1 MIAAEENADDD
12 YSSDDSSSVRAHC
25 YTVLYNVLVTCG
37 IQSFIALPLVTH
49 NILAYLT
56 SHPPLSHRTPQTES
70 YDSEDELHLG
80 LTDEQRL
87 QKQLDAKNITVNL
100 AVRGDGVNF
109 PVSAPV

>member
-1 MIAAEENADDD
+1 MRLFELYCIT
-12 YSSDDSSSVRAHC
+12 YSIPVTPIFTPTTPTTLTLTHC
-25 YTVLYNVLVTCG
+25 
-37 IQSFIALPLVTH
+37 
-49 NILAYLT
+49 
-56 SHPPLSHRTPQTES
+56 TPQTES